1 MGDSR
6 RHGDDA
12 QPGDWRGECGIP
24 RTIVNGKLYYG
35 CGRYILT
42 FENPENPNI
51 PSLS

>member
-1 MGDSR
+1 MR
-6 RHGDDA
+6 L
-12 QPGDWRGECGIP
+12 P
-24 RTIVNGKLYYG
+24 RTIANGKLHCG